1 MDSVGIIV
9 IFVAAITF
17 GLIPTLIASHRK
29 HSNMVAILICNIVGL
44 FTGVFWVVAL
54 IWAFTDNT
62 KQKENQ
68 N

>member
-1 MDSVGIIV
+1 MDSAGVIV
-9 IFVAAITF
+9 IFVAAVTL

-54 IWAFTDNT
+54 IWSFTDNT
-62 KQKENQ
+62 KQKDS
-68 N
+68 

>member
-1 MDSVGIIV
+1 MDSIGIIV
-9 IFVAAITF
+9 IFIAAVTF

-29 HSNMVAILICNIVGL
+29 HNNMAAVLVCNIVGL

-62 KQKENQ
+62 KQKGS
-68 N
+68 

>member
-9 IFVAAITF
+9 IFIAAVTL

-54 IWAFTDNT
+54 IWSFTDNT
-62 KQKENQ
+62 KQKES
-68 N
+68 

>member
-9 IFVAAITF
+9 IFVAAVTL

-29 HSNMVAILICNIVGL
+29 HKNMAAVLVCNIVGL

-54 IWAFTDNT
+54 IWSFTDNT

>member
-9 IFVAAITF
+9 IFVAAVTL

-29 HSNMVAILICNIVGL
+29 HKNMAAVLVCNIVGL

-54 IWAFTDNT
+54 IWSFTDNT
-62 KQKENQ
+62 KLKES
-68 N
+68 

>member
-9 IFVAAITF
+9 IFIAAVTL

-29 HSNMVAILICNIVGL
+29 HNNMVAILICNIVGL
-44 FTGVFWVVAL
+44 FTAVPWVVAL

-62 KQKENQ
+62 KQKES
-68 N
+68 

>member
-9 IFVAAITF
+9 IFIAAVTL
-17 GLIPTLIASHRK
+17 GLIPTLIAGHRK

-62 KQKENQ
+62 KQKES
-68 N
+68 